1 MIIFVSDIV
10 FALVVRYIYLVSTEC
25 FSFVSVQNIHRSPW
39 VLLECFFSYLRALVF
54 IHHLLINTSTPI
66 DELVICS
73 LNVRGLSNTLKRPET
88 FGWLRMKKISIFFL
102 QEVHCAK
109 EKEPLWS
116 SECGSSAFFSS
127 LSSVAQ
133 GCVYCLT
140 IILSSKS

>member
-1 MIIFVSDIV
+1 MHYSAHGNFSPVLFFVVIIFVSDIV

-88 FGWLRMKKISIFFL
+88 FGWLRMKKNFNLFL
-102 QEVHCAK
+102 TRS
-109 EKEPLWS
+109 PLRQREGTLVVFRMW
-116 SECGSSAFFSS
+116 
-127 LSSVAQ
+127 
-133 GCVYCLT
+133 
-140 IILSSKS
+140 ILSLL